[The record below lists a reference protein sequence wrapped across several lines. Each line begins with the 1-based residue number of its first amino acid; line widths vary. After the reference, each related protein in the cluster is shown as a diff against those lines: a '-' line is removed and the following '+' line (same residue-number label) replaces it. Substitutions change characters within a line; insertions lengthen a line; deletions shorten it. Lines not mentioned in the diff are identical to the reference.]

1 LEVYSKVKHKKLRI
15 LDLLVKLTN
24 SSCHTTGRKRKIFA
38 TIKTNAIGIRG
49 GDMCYTLI
57 ERPISKRGET
67 THVPPLEFY
76 IDRFVENHKRKF

>member
-38 TIKTNAIGIRG
+38 TIKTNAIA
-49 GDMCYTLI
+49 
-57 ERPISKRGET
+57 KRGEEDKR
-67 THVPPLEFY
+67 HRAVPAIYEKISVL
-76 IDRFVENHKRKF
+76 ILK